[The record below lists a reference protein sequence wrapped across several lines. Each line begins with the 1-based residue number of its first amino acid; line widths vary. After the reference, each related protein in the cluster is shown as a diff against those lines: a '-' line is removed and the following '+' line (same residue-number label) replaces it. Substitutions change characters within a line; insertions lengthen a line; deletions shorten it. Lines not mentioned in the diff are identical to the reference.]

1 MLIYKENKVPTPR
14 GVPKKKL
21 IFLLTYNGNFDILN
35 GQLERRNVNINL
47 IWLFK
52 SLL

>member
-35 GQLERRNVNINL
+35 GQLAETNV
-47 IWLFK
+47 K
-52 SLL
+52 